1 MIKAAIEQ
9 APVDAPPSALA
20 SVTDAA
26 PDDVVRKLKAHGIVA
41 TSAQSI
47 RDLSVRSGEGENRL
61 LGIVFLAE

>member
-1 MIKAAIEQ
+1 M
-9 APVDAPPSALA
+9 
-20 SVTDAA
+20 TGAA